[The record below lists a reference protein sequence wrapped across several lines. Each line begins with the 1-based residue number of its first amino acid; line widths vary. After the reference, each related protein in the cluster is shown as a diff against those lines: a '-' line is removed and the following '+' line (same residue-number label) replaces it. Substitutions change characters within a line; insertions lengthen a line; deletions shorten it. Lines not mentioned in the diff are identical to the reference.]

1 MTLADKLAAVAPFA
15 LALAIG
21 AALLAATGHEPLGVY
36 RLMVEEA
43 FGGERRLA
51 ATLTAAT
58 PLLLTGL
65 AAAVAFRAG
74 VFNVGAEGCF
84 YLGGL
89 VAAVAGYRLGDWP
102 ALLLIPLALAL
113 AALIGA
119 AWMVLPAALRARLD
133 VDEVVT
139 TLMLNFV
146 AIGFASWL
154 VNGPLL
160 ARGSANSATPPIA
173 PHAELPR
180 LLPPTTLHLGFVL
193 SLALV
198 IAYGFWGRLT
208 VGGFRSRLVGLNARF
223 SRAVGIEPRSVV
235 FSTMI
240 VSGAI
245 GGLAGGIHALGLV
258 HRFVAGFSP
267 GYGFTGVAIA
277 LLARNSAVGVAAAA
291 ILFGALSSAGANIQ
305 LFSDVPIEIVEILQ
319 GAVMI
324 FAVAKFGRPGAE
336 GVVTDDFLRA
346 ALLMTT
352 PILLAAI
359 GGLINRIG
367 GLVNLGLESMMLAG
381 ALVAVQV
388 SAATGSAALAVLAA
402 AATGALVGLAMSLVV
417 TRLRANEIIVGLGF
431 TVAVAG
437 LVRYLLKSLYGASG
451 TYHPPGVAM
460 LPRFDIPFL
469 DGVPVMGALLSRQDP
484 LTWAAWAFAPL
495 TAFALHRTRWGLRLG
510 RRAPRKPPRARWGSR
525 RFPCATARRPSPG
538 RWRASRGRICPSGS
552 SACSTRASRAG
563 AALSRWRRSI
573 SGARARGAR
582 RWAPCCSAS
591 SRPRRSACKAAAC
604 PPTSSRRCPISSSSS
619 C

>member
-1 MTLADKLAAVAPFA
+1 MTLVDKLAAVAPFA

-89 VAAVAGYRLGDWP
+89 VAAVAGYRLGEWP

-113 AALIGA
+113 ATLIGA
-119 AWMVLPAALRARLD
+119 AWMVVPAALRARLD

-146 AIGFASWL
+146 AIGFTSWL

-173 PHAELPR
+173 PDAELPR

-235 FSTMI
+235 FSAMI
-240 VSGAI
+240 ASGAI
-245 GGLAGGIHALGLV
+245 GGLAGAIHALGLV

-324 FAVAKFGRPGAE
+324 FAVAKFGRPG
-336 GVVTDDFLRA
+336 G
-346 ALLMTT
+346 
-352 PILLAAI
+352 
-359 GGLINRIG
+359 
-367 GLVNLGLESMMLAG
+367 
-381 ALVAVQV
+381 
-388 SAATGSAALAVLAA
+388 
-402 AATGALVGLAMSLVV
+402 
-417 TRLRANEIIVGLGF
+417 
-431 TVAVAG
+431 
-437 LVRYLLKSLYGASG
+437 
-451 TYHPPGVAM
+451 
-460 LPRFDIPFL
+460 
-469 DGVPVMGALLSRQDP
+469 
-484 LTWAAWAFAPL
+484 
-495 TAFALHRTRWGLRLG
+495 
-510 RRAPRKPPRARWGSR
+510 
-525 RFPCATARRPSPG
+525 
-538 RWRASRGRICPSGS
+538 RAS
-552 SACSTRASRAG
+552 
-563 AALSRWRRSI
+563 
-573 SGARARGAR
+573 
-582 RWAPCCSAS
+582 
-591 SRPRRSACKAAAC
+591 
-604 PPTSSRRCPISSSSS
+604 
-619 C
+619 